1 MTIFDYVVL
10 VIVGL
15 SIIVSM
21 MRGLLAEVL
30 SIMGWF
36 VAFFVARTYS
46 SQLAPMMPAELPT
59 ESLRVLASFV
69 VLFLATFLVTS
80 LLAIA
85 LTSIFKKVGLGWL
98 NRLMGGFFGLA
109 RGLLIVCIIVFLA
122 GLTNVP
128 KDERWR
134 NAMFSSPIEAL
145 VIQLLPLIPEGIAK
159 HIKYE

>member
-10 VIVGL
+10 VIIGL

-46 SQLAPMMPAELPT
+46 SQLAPMMPDELPT

-85 LTSIFKKVGLGWL
+85 LTTIFKKVGLGWL
-98 NRLMGGFFGLA
+98 NRLLGGFFGLA

-122 GLTNVP
+122 GLTDIP

-145 VIQLLPLIPEGIAK
+145 VLQLLPLIPEGIAK

>member
-85 LTSIFKKVGLGWL
+85 LTSIFKKVSLGWL

>member
-15 SIIVSM
+15 SIIISM
-21 MRGLLAEVL
+21 MRGLLAEVF
-30 SIMGWF
+30 SMMGW
-36 VAFFVARTYS
+36 VAAFLVSRTYA
-46 SQLAPMMPAELPT
+46 SQLAPMMPSEIPT
-59 ESLRVLASFV
+59 ESLRILAAFLT
-69 VLFLATFLVTS
+69 LFIGTFLVTS

-85 LTSIFKKVGLGWL
+85 LTTIFKKIGLGWL
-98 NRLMGGFFGLA
+98 NRFMGGLFGLA
-109 RGLLIVCIIVFLA
+109 RGVLIVCIVVFLA

-145 VIQLLPLIPEGIAK
+145 VLKMMPWIPDGIAK
-159 HIKYE
+159 YIKYE